1 MAGER
6 RDSVPPGGG
15 ERRSATRVPV
25 DVWVE
30 ESRERETYFQRGANL
45 SVGGIFLDRSIP
57 HPLGTVM
64 ALKFTLP
71 GESAPIQ
78 VRGTIVNVALGES
91 DGTGSPDGGGVGGG
105 PGMGVAFT
113 DMDDDTRARIARF
126 VAAHAE
132 G

>member
-1 MAGER
+1 MSPMAGER
-6 RDSVPPGGG
+6 RDSVPPGSG

-78 VRGTIVNVALGES
+78 VRGTIVNVALGEGEA
-91 DGTGSPDGGGVGGG
+91 DGSAG

-132 G
+132 A

>member
-1 MAGER
+1 MCPMVGER
-6 RDSVPPGGG
+6 RDSVPPDSG

-78 VRGTIVNVALGES
+78 VRGTIVNVALGDA
-91 DGTGSPDGGGVGGG
+91 DGSVDGGG